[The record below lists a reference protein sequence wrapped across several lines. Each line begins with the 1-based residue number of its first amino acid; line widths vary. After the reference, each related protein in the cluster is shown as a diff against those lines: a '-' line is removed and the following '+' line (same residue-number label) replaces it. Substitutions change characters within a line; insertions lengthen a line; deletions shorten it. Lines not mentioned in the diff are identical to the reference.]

1 MLRQSIGTRL
11 ERLQLD
17 LKSCC
22 ILENEQ
28 GKSRGLGL
36 NLCRGCQMSC
46 IEPSRIF
53 LAKMTGLSGKLSG

>member
-17 LKSCC
+17 LKSFCS
-22 ILENEQ
+22 LEDERE
-28 GKSRGLGL
+28 KSRGLGL

-46 IEPSRIF
+46 TEPSRIF